1 MSDLLTEMDGPIAYG
16 TFNRPEARNA
26 LSADMRQQLFD
37 FLKEVERD
45 PAVRCVVFRGAGEH
59 FMAGGDVKRFAQ
71 LVRESPSQERK
82 EMFEARIHA
91 LHPMVFLMRRLRKPI
106 IASVQGA
113 AAGFGLS
120 FVLACDLAI
129 AADDAFFMSGYIRIG
144 ASPDGSGTYFL
155 PRTVGMKKA
164 MEIAMLGDRLD
175 AATAAQL
182 GIVNRVVPVKDLAAE
197 TESLAQRLA
206 AGPTHAI
213 ANTKALL
220 NASLGNTLETQLAS
234 ETVVFADCAATD
246 DWAEGV
252 TAFAEKRTPV
262 FQGK

>member
-1 MSDLLTEMDGPIAYG
+1 MSDLLTEVDGSVAYG
-16 TFNRPEARNA
+16 TFNRPAVPNA
-26 LSADMRQQLFD
+26 LSQDMRQQMFE
-37 FLKEVERD
+37 FLQEVDRD
-45 PAVRCVVFRGAGEH
+45 PAVRCVVFRGMGEH
-59 FMAGGDVKRFAQ
+59 FMAGGDVKSFAKSAQ
-71 LVRESPSQERK
+71 ETPPQERR
-82 EMFEARIHA
+82 EEFEARIHS
-91 LHPMVFLMRRLRKPI
+91 LHPMIFLIRRLRKPI

-129 AADDAFFMSGYIRIG
+129 AADDAFFMSAYIKIG
-144 ASPDGSGTYFL
+144 TNPDGSGTYFL

-164 MEIAMLGDRLD
+164 MEIALLSDRID

-182 GIVNRVVPVKDLAAE
+182 GIVNRVVPAKDLVAE
-197 TESLAQRLA
+197 TQTLAQRLA

-234 ETVVFADCAATD
+234 EAVHFADCAATD
-246 DWAEGV
+246 DWVEGV

>member
-1 MSDLLTEMDGPIAYG
+1 MSDLLTEVDGSVAYA

-26 LSADMRQQLFD
+26 LSQDMRQQMFE
-37 FLKEVERD
+37 FLKEVDRD

-59 FMAGGDVKRFAQ
+59 FMAGGDVKSFVK
-71 LVRESPSQERK
+71 LVRETPPQERK
-82 EMFEARIHA
+82 EMFEARIHS

-129 AADDAFFMSGYIRIG
+129 AADDAFFMSAYIKIG
-144 ASPDGSGTYFL
+144 TNPDGAGTYFL

-164 MEIAMLGDRLD
+164 MEIAMLSDRVD

-182 GIVNRVVPVKDLAAE
+182 GIVNRVVPAKDLATE
-197 TESLAQRLA
+197 TRALAQRLA

-220 NASLGNTLETQLAS
+220 NASLGNSLETQLAN
-234 ETVVFADCAATD
+234 EAVYFADCAATD

>member
-1 MSDLLTEMDGPIAYG
+1 MSDLLTEVDGAIARA

-26 LSADMRQQLFD
+26 LSEDMREQMLE
-37 FLKEVERD
+37 FLKEVEHD
-45 PAVRCVVFRGAGEH
+45 SAVRCVVFRGAGEH
-59 FMAGGDVKRFAQ
+59 FMAGGDVKRFAEIVQ
-71 LVRESPSQERK
+71 KSSSRQRK
-82 EMFEARIHA
+82 EQFEARIHA

-129 AADDAFFMSGYIRIG
+129 AADDAFFMPGYIRIG
-144 ASPDGSGTYFL
+144 ANPDGSGTYFL

-164 MEIAMLGDRLD
+164 MEILMLGDRFD

-182 GIVNRVVPVKDLAAE
+182 GIVNRVVPVEDLAAK
-197 TESLAQRLA
+197 TEELAQRLA
-206 AGPTHAI
+206 TGPTHAI
-213 ANTKALL
+213 ASTKALL

-234 ETVVFADCAATD
+234 EAVSFSGCAATD
-246 DWAEGV
+246 DWVEGV
-252 TAFAEKRTPV
+252 TAFAEKRKPV
-262 FQGK
+262 FRGE